1 MVYDESTLLVDV
13 PILFFTEKEF
23 FSNKNIGFRTDN
35 GHSKELSSFVLW
47 TRLLLLLYTAKV
59 ATTAI
64 ADSTSCKK
72 FFSDTFVCRVGMLK
86 FVVRRRCFPPKC
98 CDIRLL
104 STLQFNRFDE
114 ERAGSRDRGR
124 VRTHQSRKYPNFSL
138 LHFAT
143 LKLHSFAKSCWLS
156 HHESHQHRQ
165 EET

>member
-1 MVYDESTLLVDV
+1 MLSTTNMPSIVLSLDVLRHEYFPSLLLLTHCFKYFLSSRWYAYEVNSKWVVYDESTLLVDV

-72 FFSDTFVCRVGMLK
+72 FFSDTFVCMV
-86 FVVRRRCFPPKC
+86 C
-98 CDIRLL
+98 
-104 STLQFNRFDE
+104 S
-114 ERAGSRDRGR
+114 S
-124 VRTHQSRKYPNFSL
+124 
-138 LHFAT
+138 
-143 LKLHSFAKSCWLS
+143 
-156 HHESHQHRQ
+156 
-165 EET
+165 